1 VPGISDKGMLD
12 LYVIPSCNT
21 PCSFEGNCLQCAWIF
36 MHGRDDVEKEYIS
49 QLFELFRK
57 IRLGVDSMKMEHS
70 LLLLTDRL

>member
-1 VPGISDKGMLD
+1 
-12 LYVIPSCNT
+12 
-21 PCSFEGNCLQCAWIF
+21 